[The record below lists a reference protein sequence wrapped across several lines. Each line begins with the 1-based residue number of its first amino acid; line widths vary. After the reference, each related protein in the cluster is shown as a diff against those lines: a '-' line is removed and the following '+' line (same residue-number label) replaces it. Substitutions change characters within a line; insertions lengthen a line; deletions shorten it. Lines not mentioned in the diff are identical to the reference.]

1 MIVDVDVPID
11 QTRRHDPAARIEYVG
26 GRGRRNVWLDGADP
40 TPCDG
45 DVGDS
50 IDAGRRVEDAPA
62 PDEEVVARSARQ
74 RSAGERHCAGG
85 GEKFAARRHGRVIL
99 LKSACRTDQIGDRQA
114 AHDWS

>member
-74 RSAGERHCAGG
+74 RTPLRRWRREIRGA
-85 GEKFAARRHGRVIL
+85 AARHDSRYEHRRHPP
-99 LKSACRTDQIGDRQA
+99 A
-114 AHDWS
+114 